1 MDLTHW
7 TPELARSSPFPAFV
21 AAALLGL
28 LLGWLLAFLRQRH
41 HLGTVQGLQTRLAV
55 AEEKAGR
62 IPLLEEELNRK
73 AARIETLQAECAE
86 LRTRLDHERSGTE
99 EKLALLRNAEAQL
112 FARFDSLAQR
122 ILDEKARKFTEQNRS
137 QLDGLLGPFREQLGD
152 FRKKIDDMH
161 VHDAKDRASL
171 KQEIENLRRET
182 QRINQ
187 EAVNLT
193 RALKGDKKLQGNWGE
208 LILEKV
214 LEQSGLRK
222 GIEYETQG
230 SFRDGEQ
237 RLFRP
242 DVIVRLPEGRDI
254 VIDSKVSLVA
264 YERCC
269 ALDDGPE
276 RDAAVREHVQAVRNH
291 IKTLARKDYAGLSGL
306 RSLDFI
312 LLFMPIEAAFMLAF
326 QHDDNLFADAF
337 GSRIVVVT
345 PTTLLATLRT
355 VENLWRY
362 ERRNENARLIA
373 DRAGA
378 IYDKLRGFVED
389 MERLGVQLGGAQR
402 TYEDA
407 MNKLTRGRGN
417 LIRQA
422 ESFVELG
429 AKVNKRMPKSILER
443 AELETDGDALEILG
457 LDTAEGAESAGL
469 SG

>member
-1 MDLTHW
+1 M
-7 TPELARSSPFPAFV
+7 ELASRTE
-21 AAALLGL
+21 
-28 LLGWLLAFLRQRH
+28 
-41 HLGTVQGLQTRLAV
+41 TVHTLQTRLAV
-55 AEEKAGR
+55 AEER
-62 IPLLEEELNRK
+62 ISRLSALEEESRRK
-73 AARIETLQAECAE
+73 AAHIESLQSECTE
-86 LRTRLDHERSGTE
+86 LRTRLDHEKRATD
-99 EKLALLRNAEAQL
+99 EKLALLKKTEDHLLAQ
-112 FARFDSLAQR
+112 FDSLAQR
-122 ILDEKARKFTEQNRS
+122 ILDEKAQKFTEQNRT
-137 QLDGLLGPFREQLGD
+137 QLDGLLTPLREQLGD
-152 FRKKIDDMH
+152 FRKKIDDIH

-230 SFRDGEQ
+230 GFRDGDQ

-269 ALDDGPE
+269 ALDDGPDRE
-276 RDAAVREHVQAVRNH
+276 AAVREHVQAIRNH
-291 IKTLARKDYAGLSGL
+291 IKALAQKDYAGLSGL

-326 QHDDNLFADAF
+326 QHDDKLFADAF
-337 GSRIVVVT
+337 GSHIVVVT

-355 VENLWRY
+355 VENIWRY
-362 ERRNENARLIA
+362 ERRNENAKLIA
-373 DRAGA
+373 DRAGM

-389 MERLGVQLGGAQR
+389 LERLGLHLGSAQR
-402 TYEDA
+402 SYEDA
-407 MNKLTRGRGN
+407 LNKLTRGRGN
-417 LIRQA
+417 LIGQA
-422 ESFVELG
+422 ERFVELG
-429 AKVNKRMPKSILER
+429 VKVNKRLPKSILER
-443 AELETDGDALEILG
+443 AELGPDGDGAGTLERPVSKDGMSAALSEPN
-457 LDTAEGAESAGL
+457 
-469 SG
+469 